1 MRSRDSGRRM
11 RRPSRTHY
19 GLAAASMIGAL
30 LVWTAWPGHRADAMA
45 ETADAPDHWRAD
57 ERAQLE
63 SMRLPANVVVKVD
76 PSNRVATSAPA
87 AQLGKRLFSDPR
99 FSRNG
104 AIACASCHTPDR
116 QFEDGRPLAIGLGIG
131 VRRTMPVVGMTDA
144 PWLFWDGRKDSMWSQ
159 AIGPIEDHNEHGGT
173 RLRAAHVLAE
183 HYRDAYEPLFGPL
196 PDLSALP
203 RDGGPLGTDAEKAVW
218 QRLDERTRT
227 DVSRVFANLGK
238 AIAAYEATLQYGPS
252 RFDTYVDGVRTGDPA
267 KLAALTPTEKAG
279 LRLFVNKGQCMTCHT
294 GPMLSDRQ
302 FHNIGVP
309 PRSGTAADPGR
320 AAAVAKVLHD
330 EFNCMGPFSDAK
342 PEQCD
347 ELQFISTDD
356 PHMLGAFKTPSL
368 RNVALRPPYMHAGQF
383 ASLDAVMRHYAD
395 APAAAIGHSE
405 LKRIALSDDEQ
416 RQLVALLG
424 AFSGPIVER

>member
-1 MRSRDSGRRM
+1 MRSRDPGRRV

-19 GLAAASMIGAL
+19 GLATAAVVAATLVWSAWPAHTSDAATDTADTSDRWSTDELAL
-30 LVWTAWPGHRADAMA
+30 LK
-45 ETADAPDHWRAD
+45 
-57 ERAQLE
+57 
-63 SMRLPANVVVKVD
+63 SMRVPSSTPAKAD
-76 PSNRVATSAPA
+76 PSNRVATSANA
-87 AQLGKRLFSDPR
+87 ARLGKRLFADPR

-104 AIACASCHTPDR
+104 AIACASCHAVDR
-116 QFEDGRPLAIGLGIG
+116 QFEDGRPLAIGLGTG
-131 VRRTMPVVGMTDA
+131 VRRTMPVVGVA
-144 PWLFWDGRKDSMWSQ
+144 GSPWLFWDGRKDSVWSQ
-159 AIGPIEDHNEHGGT
+159 AIGPIEDHNEHAGT

-183 HYRDAYEPLFGPL
+183 HYRGEYESLFGPL

-203 RDGGPLGTDAEKAVW
+203 RDAGPLGTDVEKAAW
-218 QRLDERTRT
+218 RALDERTRT

-252 RFDTYVDGVRTGDPA
+252 NFDTYVDGVLTGDPR
-267 KLAALTPTEKAG
+267 KLAMLSAVEKAG
-279 LRLFVNKGQCMTCHT
+279 LRVFMSKGQCVTCHT

-309 PRSGTAADPGR
+309 PRSGAASDTGR
-320 AAAVAKVLHD
+320 AAAVDKVLHD

-342 PEQCD
+342 PEQCE

-356 PHMLGAFKTPSL
+356 PQMLAAFKTPSL

-383 ASLDAVMRHYAD
+383 ASLEAVMRHYAD

-405 LKRIALSDDEQ
+405 LKKIALSDEEQ